1 MAVSQKFLL
10 RVHVTTDV
18 AVKVSLTK
26 RPESVEELITILREK
41 LNPRLDFEFTLQY
54 EDPDFDG
61 QLTCLLDI
69 QELPEKGTLKV
80 VRSES
85 DVSSC
90 ASSDTDILPHVPLA
104 QRLKCWPDTFPV
116 PTFSY
121 EVEHLLEEGNRAFEM
136 SGKHLRLTR
145 AQKHNILE
153 TMASVMHTFKAYPS
167 DRDVGLAAE
176 ALVTT
181 HPCLKEPG
189 STNGSYGWKTS
200 LKFKMG
206 NYRTKLARSGCVE
219 VSVNAGRRSV
229 NNPEREH
236 PHSNIKRARRAEV
249 NYLPNFPR
257 GEDQVSLEDMRVQ
270 IKNEVEKTEPNKVMI
285 EKLMQTTF
293 ALRRHEI
300 VQDSPM
306 VKNFLEKWP
315 ALRFD
320 SQVSICAEFHRVT
333 NINLRNQFYAEL
345 DRHTPRLMALYRQKA
360 ARTGKISE
368 ALRTILNHYDLQTP
382 DVNVKRTAVLHALP
396 VYLREG
402 DPEFF
407 KTCNADT
414 LDESTLFDTP
424 VALLTVVTDGASQ
437 TSPVHFTSSSMA
449 VVVEGDL
456 VLRDIPGFSD
466 AFALL
471 FGLIYA
477 LHLDYP
483 RKLVHTFTFVQKIF
497 MGLDDGKPLKPC
509 LHALKNDLLLKE

>member
-69 QELPEKGTLKV
+69 QE
-80 VRSES
+80 SES

-229 NNPEREH
+229 NQEH

-368 ALRTILNHYDLQTP
+368 ALRTILNHYDLQVTII
-382 DVNVKRTAVLHALP
+382 TGHACHILSNQP
-396 VYLREG
+396 YLLILCL
-402 DPEFF
+402 FQ
-407 KTCNADT
+407 ADT

-483 RKLVHTFTFVQKIF
+483 RKLVHTFTFVQKSSW
-497 MGLDDGKPLKPC
+497 GLMTANP
-509 LHALKNDLLLKE
+509 

>member
-1 MAVSQKFLL
+1 
-10 RVHVTTDV
+10 
-18 AVKVSLTK
+18 
-26 RPESVEELITILREK
+26 
-41 LNPRLDFEFTLQY
+41 
-54 EDPDFDG
+54 
-61 QLTCLLDI
+61 
-69 QELPEKGTLKV
+69 
-80 VRSES
+80 
-85 DVSSC
+85 
-90 ASSDTDILPHVPLA
+90 
-104 QRLKCWPDTFPV
+104 
-116 PTFSY
+116 
-121 EVEHLLEEGNRAFEM
+121 
-136 SGKHLRLTR
+136 
-145 AQKHNILE
+145 
-153 TMASVMHTFKAYPS
+153 MASVMHTFKAYPS

-257 GEDQVSLEDMRVQ
+257 GEDQ
-270 IKNEVEKTEPNKVMI
+270 
-285 EKLMQTTF
+285 TTF

-320 SQVSICAEFHRVT
+320 SQICAEFHRVT

-368 ALRTILNHYDLQTP
+368 ALRTILNHYDLQETP

-396 VYLREG
+396 VYLRKG
-402 DPEFF
+402 
-407 KTCNADT
+407 TQNSLRHADT

>member
-10 RVHVTTDV
+10 RVHLTTDV
-18 AVKVSLTK
+18 VVKVSLTK

-54 EDPDFDG
+54 EDSDFDG

-90 ASSDTDILPHVPLA
+90 ASSDTDILLHVPLA

-121 EVEHLLEEGNRAFEM
+121 EVEHLLEEGNRGFEM
-136 SGKHLRLTR
+136 SGKHLKLTR

-167 DRDVGLAAE
+167 DGDVSLAAE

-189 STNGSYGWKTS
+189 SRNGSYGWKTS

-229 NNPEREH
+229 NNPEGEH

-257 GEDQVSLEDMRVQ
+257 GEDQISLEDMRVQ

-300 VQDSPM
+300 VQDNPM

-320 SQVSICAEFHRVT
+320 SQVSICAEFRVT

-368 ALRTILNHYDLQTP
+368 ALRTILNHYDLQAP
-382 DVNVKRTAVLHALP
+382 DINVKRTAVLRALP
-396 VYLREG
+396 VYLR
-402 DPEFF
+402 PSL
-407 KTCNADT
+407 T
-414 LDESTLFDTP
+414 LQLPFSQWLPT
-424 VALLTVVTDGASQ
+424 ALPR
-437 TSPVHFTSSSMA
+437 PVHFTSSSMA
-449 VVVEGDL
+449 IVVEGDL
-456 VLRDIPGFSD
+456 VMRDIPRFAD

-497 MGLDDGKPLKPC
+497 MGLVDGKPLKPC

>member
-10 RVHVTTDV
+10 RVHLTTDV
-18 AVKVSLTK
+18 VVKVSLTK

-136 SGKHLRLTR
+136 SGKHLKLTR

-153 TMASVMHTFKAYPS
+153 TMASAMHTFKAYPS
-167 DRDVGLAAE
+167 DGDVGLAAE

-189 STNGSYGWKTS
+189 SRNGSYGWKTS

-219 VSVNAGRRSV
+219 VSVNAGKRSV
-229 NNPEREH
+229 NNPEGEH
-236 PHSNIKRARRAEV
+236 PHSNIKRASRAEV

-270 IKNEVEKTEPNKVMI
+270 IKNEVEKTEPNKIMI

-293 ALRRHEI
+293 PLRRHEI
-300 VQDSPM
+300 VQDNPM
-306 VKNFLEKWP
+306 VKNFLENWP
-315 ALRFD
+315 ALLFD
-320 SQVSICAEFHRVT
+320 SQVS
-333 NINLRNQFYAEL
+333 
-345 DRHTPRLMALYRQKA
+345 
-360 ARTGKISE
+360 
-368 ALRTILNHYDLQTP
+368 
-382 DVNVKRTAVLHALP
+382 VL
-396 VYLREG
+396 
-402 DPEFF
+402 
-407 KTCNADT
+407 
-414 LDESTLFDTP
+414 
-424 VALLTVVTDGASQ
+424 
-437 TSPVHFTSSSMA
+437 
-449 VVVEGDL
+449 
-456 VLRDIPGFSD
+456 
-466 AFALL
+466 
-471 FGLIYA
+471 
-477 LHLDYP
+477 
-483 RKLVHTFTFVQKIF
+483 
-497 MGLDDGKPLKPC
+497 
-509 LHALKNDLLLKE
+509 

>member
-1 MAVSQKFLL
+1 
-10 RVHVTTDV
+10 
-18 AVKVSLTK
+18 
-26 RPESVEELITILREK
+26 
-41 LNPRLDFEFTLQY
+41 
-54 EDPDFDG
+54 
-61 QLTCLLDI
+61 
-69 QELPEKGTLKV
+69 
-80 VRSES
+80 
-85 DVSSC
+85 
-90 ASSDTDILPHVPLA
+90 
-104 QRLKCWPDTFPV
+104 
-116 PTFSY
+116 
-121 EVEHLLEEGNRAFEM
+121 M
-136 SGKHLRLTR
+136 SGKHLKLTR

-189 STNGSYGWKTS
+189 SKNGSYGWKTS

-229 NNPEREH
+229 NNPEGEH
-236 PHSNIKRARRAEV
+236 PHSNIKSARRAEV
-249 NYLPNFPR
+249 NYLRNFRR
-257 GEDQVSLEDMRVQ
+257 GKDQVSLEDMR
-270 IKNEVEKTEPNKVMI
+270 
-285 EKLMQTTF
+285 L
-293 ALRRHEI
+293 
-300 VQDSPM
+300 
-306 VKNFLEKWP
+306 
-315 ALRFD
+315 
-320 SQVSICAEFHRVT
+320 CAEFHRVT
-333 NINLRNQFYAEL
+333 NINLLNQFYAEL

-368 ALRTILNHYDLQTP
+368 DLRNILNHYDCLEVP

-396 VYLREG
+396 VYLREE

-407 KTCNADT
+407 KTCNADA
-414 LDESTLFDTP
+414 LDESTHIDTP

-437 TSPVHFTSSSMA
+437 TSPVHFTFPSMA
-449 VVVEGDL
+449 VVVEDDL
-456 VLRDIPGFSD
+456 VMRDIPRFAD

-497 MGLDDGKPLKPC
+497 MGFDDGKPLKPC

>member
-1 MAVSQKFLL
+1 MSSSSHRAEAGGGCTYVPAGSASSQL
-10 RVHVTTDV
+10 RQKGRSFRPRGLRPKGTPPPGRGPAGPQVPGPANRPPGQAHSWMVV
-18 AVKVSLTK
+18 VKVSLTTW
-26 RPESVEELITILREK
+26 PESVEELITILREK

-136 SGKHLRLTR
+136 SGKHLKLTR

-189 STNGSYGWKTS
+189 SRNRSYGWKTS

-229 NNPEREH
+229 NNPEGEH
-236 PHSNIKRARRAEV
+236 PHSNIKRGELPPKFSKRRRSGQFGGYE
-249 NYLPNFPR
+249 
-257 GEDQVSLEDMRVQ
+257 
-270 IKNEVEKTEPNKVMI
+270 
-285 EKLMQTTF
+285 
-293 ALRRHEI
+293 
-300 VQDSPM
+300 SPD
-306 VKNFLEKWP
+306 KK
-315 ALRFD
+315 
-320 SQVSICAEFHRVT
+320 
-333 NINLRNQFYAEL
+333 
-345 DRHTPRLMALYRQKA
+345 
-360 ARTGKISE
+360 
-368 ALRTILNHYDLQTP
+368 
-382 DVNVKRTAVLHALP
+382 
-396 VYLREG
+396 
-402 DPEFF
+402 
-407 KTCNADT
+407 
-414 LDESTLFDTP
+414 
-424 VALLTVVTDGASQ
+424 
-437 TSPVHFTSSSMA
+437 
-449 VVVEGDL
+449 
-456 VLRDIPGFSD
+456 
-466 AFALL
+466 
-471 FGLIYA
+471 
-477 LHLDYP
+477 
-483 RKLVHTFTFVQKIF
+483 
-497 MGLDDGKPLKPC
+497 
-509 LHALKNDLLLKE
+509 

>member
-10 RVHVTTDV
+10 RVHLTTDV
-18 AVKVSLTK
+18 VVKVSLTK
-26 RPESVEELITILREK
+26 WPESVEELITILREK

-69 QELPEKGTLKV
+69 QELLEKGTLKV

-136 SGKHLRLTR
+136 SGKHLKLTR

-153 TMASVMHTFKAYPS
+153 TMASAMHTFKAYPS
-167 DRDVGLAAE
+167 DGDVGLAAE

-189 STNGSYGWKTS
+189 SRNGSYGWKTS

-206 NYRTKLARSGCVE
+206 NYRTMLARSGCVE
-219 VSVNAGRRSV
+219 VSVNAGRRS
-229 NNPEREH
+229 
-236 PHSNIKRARRAEV
+236 V

-300 VQDSPM
+300 VQDNPM

-320 SQVSICAEFHRVT
+320 TQVSICAEFHRVT

-368 ALRTILNHYDLQTP
+368 ALRTILNHYDLQAP
-382 DVNVKRTAVLHALP
+382 DINVKRTAVLRALP
-396 VYLREG
+396 VYLREE

-414 LDESTLFDTP
+414 LDESTLIDTS

-449 VVVEGDL
+449 IVVEGDL
-456 VLRDIPGFSD
+456 VMRDIPRFAD

-497 MGLDDGKPLKPC
+497 MGLVDGKPLKPC
-509 LHALKNDLLLKE
+509 LHALKNDLLLRE

>member
-10 RVHVTTDV
+10 RVHLTTDV
-18 AVKVSLTK
+18 VVKVSLTK

-136 SGKHLRLTR
+136 SGKHSSPK
-145 AQKHNILE
+145 AQHLGD
-153 TMASVMHTFKAYPS
+153 HGFS
-167 DRDVGLAAE
+167 DAHLQ
-176 ALVTT
+176 
-181 HPCLKEPG
+181 
-189 STNGSYGWKTS
+189 S
-200 LKFKMG
+200 LSDSC
-206 NYRTKLARSGCVE
+206 YHSSISGCVE
-219 VSVNAGRRSV
+219 VSFNAGRRSV
-229 NNPEREH
+229 NNPEGEH

-300 VQDSPM
+300 VQDNPM

-320 SQVSICAEFHRVT
+320 SQVSICAEFHQVT

-368 ALRTILNHYDLQTP
+368 ALRTILNHYDLQAP
-382 DVNVKRTAVLHALP
+382 DINVKRTAVLRALP
-396 VYLREG
+396 VYLREE

-407 KTCNADT
+407 KTCNISADT
-414 LDESTLFDTP
+414 LDESTLIDTP

-456 VLRDIPGFSD
+456 VMRDIPRFAD

-497 MGLDDGKPLKPC
+497 MGLVDGKPLKPC